1 MSPRARIPAGELSG
15 IVFAALSNS
24 PLGTVGRPMNDALGL
39 DPLSAPVG
47 DELPLTGARVAP
59 DALVATG
66 TRVAPDA
73 LVDIG
78 SSGVAGPATM
88 RDVLLPGNTRAA
100 AFAGPVVAA
109 LLGGGTAL
117 LAAPELDEVDELV
130 GIGAFAAALAAASNS
145 GVDSDESTMTG
156 GVRCSDV
163 NVFDSV

>member
-39 DPLSAPVG
+39 MG
-47 DELPLTGARVAP
+47 LPLV
-59 DALVATG
+59 DTG

-88 RDVLLPGNTRAA
+88 RDVLLPGNTRGAA
-100 AFAGPVVAA
+100 VGP
-109 LLGGGTAL
+109 LFGG
-117 LAAPELDEVDELV
+117 
-130 GIGAFAAALAAASNS
+130 GIGAFAAALAAAKSS